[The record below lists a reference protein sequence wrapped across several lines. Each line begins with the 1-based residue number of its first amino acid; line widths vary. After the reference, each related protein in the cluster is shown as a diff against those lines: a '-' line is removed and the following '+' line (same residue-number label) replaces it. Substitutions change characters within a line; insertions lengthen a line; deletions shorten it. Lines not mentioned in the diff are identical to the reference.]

1 MESIRILLV
10 DDHEIV
16 VCGMKH
22 IINST
27 LPEIRHIDTTT
38 SGLKA
43 LEMMQQPYDIYMIDL
58 EMPDISGIDLIQ
70 AIRRTDPTAKIIVN
84 TMHDELWYTRQLDEL
99 GVNGIIYKS
108 VDSRQIIAA
117 ITSVL
122 EGKDF
127 HSTTSVLPR
136 KTPKKCR
143 AKKIISKELSK
154 RELEVLKCISQG
166 KSTAE
171 IAKELY
177 ITVNTVETHH
187 RHINEKLN
195 ATNMA
200 SLIMRAVSKGLLP
213 IENNSFREE

>member
-1 MESIRILLV
+1 MV

-27 LPEIRHIDTTT
+27 LPEIRHIDTAT

-70 AIRRTDPTAKIIVN
+70 AIRQTDPTAKIIVN

-136 KTPKKCR
+136 KAPKRCR

-213 IENNSFREE
+213 IENNSSREE